1 MKLKKFLTGWILT
14 LLWISTVFGAV
25 TTKYQVANIIN
36 FGSAISSINPTT
48 TRMMLQEGFI
58 QHNMLVSDF
67 ANNISG
73 GYVSYVDSHS
83 GEYFNIYSGI
93 YFRINSGVYF
103 NTNSGNYYN
112 TNPRGYI
119 TGGLYISITSLGINI
134 TGTTNF
140 LQPIWFIGSGITWDD
155 IQNAQRNLGSTTS
168 QQPAQLNLDGTTLPW
183 RCFTGLTQM
192 QEIYGSVE
200 IPHNALV
207 GTSAVLSPHFH
218 WMGSTTEA
226 TTGRVTMEYWL
237 MHIGSIFPV
246 TGSTGTLTMT
256 TKGITGW
263 IYRMDDFGTQD
274 ISISGYTIG
283 DTLSYRIYRDPTG
296 VDTYTGN
303 ICFVQVGFHYMIDA
317 MGSRTE
323 YTK

>member
-1 MKLKKFLTGWILT
+1 
-14 LLWISTVFGAV
+14 
-25 TTKYQVANIIN
+25 
-36 FGSAISSINPTT
+36 
-48 TRMMLQEGFI
+48 MLQEGFI

-168 QQPAQLNLDGTTLPW
+168 QQPAQLNLDGTTLP
-183 RCFTGLTQM
+183 
-192 QEIYGSVE
+192 
-200 IPHNALV
+200 
-207 GTSAVLSPHFH
+207 
-218 WMGSTTEA
+218 
-226 TTGRVTMEYWL
+226 
-237 MHIGSIFPV
+237 
-246 TGSTGTLTMT
+246 
-256 TKGITGW
+256 
-263 IYRMDDFGTQD
+263 
-274 ISISGYTIG
+274 
-283 DTLSYRIYRDPTG
+283 
-296 VDTYTGN
+296 
-303 ICFVQVGFHYMIDA
+303 
-317 MGSRTE
+317 
-323 YTK
+323 